1 MGTRLQTELI
11 MSQKR
16 LFLIDCGSKENKK
29 NILAIDG
36 SLEMIR
42 RGIIR
47 NSRNKVLR
55 SKETSLE
62 VYAPRNCIDAS
73 IVSTKFANWN

>member
-16 LFLIDCGSKENKK
+16 VFLIDCGSKENKK
-29 NILAIDG
+29 NVLAIDG

-42 RGIIR
+42 RWIIR

-62 VYAPRNCIDAS
+62 VYAPRNNIDAS